1 MSDETATDE
10 TMTAAMY
17 HGRGDIRIEQAPV
30 PTAGPGDLLLRVG
43 TVGVCGTDAGEWDHG
58 PVQIPLEHP
67 HPASGWHG
75 PMAIG
80 HEFSGT
86 VVSVG
91 EGVDPSWIGRRVASC
106 GAAPCGEC
114 AACERGESNLCR
126 RYAGVGLHRPGALAG
141 YVSTPVASCV
151 SIEGLGISLDEAAL
165 AQPMGIAVHN
175 VRRAGDVDGQLVLL
189 LGAGAIGAFLIVA
202 LKAAG
207 ANVIAADVSDERLGI
222 ATEMGADEV
231 VRVAAGP
238 DDADTLRAA
247 VGARDLRVVFEV
259 SGTAGGLAT
268 ALDVAPTGARIVS
281 VGIQRRPVEI
291 DLGQITIREKSIIG
305 TNALVREIDFPRAVE
320 LVASRAGRWG
330 RIAPDVLPIADVVEG
345 ALRPM
350 SEGRAPAIK
359 TLIDPWAVEPR
370 PISVSPSRPS

>member
-1 MSDETATDE
+1 MNDE
-10 TMTAAMY
+10 TMPAAMY
-17 HGRGDIRIEQAPV
+17 HGRGDIRIEQTPIPV
-30 PTAGPGDLLLRVG
+30 AGAGDLLLRVG

-67 HPASGWHG
+67 HPASGWQG

-86 VVSVG
+86 VVAVG
-91 EGVDPSWIGRRVASC
+91 EGVDRAWVGRRVASC
-106 GAAPCGEC
+106 GAAPCGAC

-189 LGAGAIGAFLIVA
+189 LGAGAIGAFLVVA

-207 ANVIAADVSDERLGI
+207 ATVIAADVSPERLEI

-238 DDADTLRAA
+238 DDAQTLRDV
-247 VGARDLRVVFEV
+247 VGERDLRVVFEV

-291 DLGQITIREKSIIG
+291 DLGQVTIREKSIIG

-330 RIAPDVLPIADVVEG
+330 TIAPDVLPIADVVEG

-359 TLIDPWAVEPR
+359 TLIDPWAESPR
-370 PISVSPSRPS
+370 PLASA

>member
-1 MSDETATDE
+1 MAHD
-10 TMTAAMY
+10 TMTAAVY
-17 HGRGDIRIEQAPV
+17 HGRGDIRIEQTEV
-30 PTAGPGDLLLRVG
+30 PTAGPGELLLRVG

-58 PVQIPLEHP
+58 PVQIPLEQTHA
-67 HPASGWHG
+67 ASGWCG

-86 VVSVG
+86 VVAVG
-91 EGVDPSWIGRRVASC
+91 DGVDPEWVGRRVASC

-114 AACERGESNLCR
+114 PACDRGESNLCR

-175 VRRAGDVDGQLVLL
+175 VRRAGDVAGQLVLL

-207 ANVIAADVSDERLGI
+207 ATVIAADVSPERLAI
-222 ATEMGADEV
+222 AAEMGADEV
-231 VRVAAGP
+231 VRVAAAPG
-238 DDADTLRAA
+238 DSATLLDA

-281 VGIQRRPVEI
+281 VGIQRHPVEI

-305 TNALVREIDFPRAVE
+305 TNALVRELDFPPAVA
-320 LVASRAGRWG
+320 LIASRAGRWAS
-330 RIAPDVLPIADVVEG
+330 IAPTVLPIGDLVEG

-359 TLIDPWAVEPR
+359 TLIDPWATTPR
-370 PISVSPSRPS
+370 PLAFS

>member
-1 MSDETATDE
+1 MIDT
-10 TMTAAMY
+10 TMTAAIY
-17 HGRGDIRIEQAPV
+17 HGRGDIRIEQTPV
-30 PTAGPGDLLLRVG
+30 PHAGDGDLLLRVA

-58 PVQIPLEHP
+58 PVQIPLEHD
-67 HPASGWHG
+67 HAASGWQG

-86 VVSVG
+86 VVAVG
-91 EGVDPSWIGRRVASC
+91 AGVDPTWIGRQVASC

-114 AACERGESNLCR
+114 AACDRGESNLCR

-151 SIEGLGISLDEAAL
+151 PVDGLGISLDEAAL

-175 VRRAGDVDGQLVLL
+175 VRRAGDVEGQVVLL
-189 LGAGAIGAFLIVA
+189 LGAGAIGAFLVVA

-207 ANVIAADVSDERLGI
+207 ATVIAVDVAQERLDI
-222 ATEMGADEV
+222 AIEMGADEV

-238 DDADTLRAA
+238 EDAQLLRAA
-247 VGARDLRVVFEV
+247 VGERDLRVIFEV

-268 ALDVAPTGARIVS
+268 ALEVAPTGARIVA

-291 DLGQITIREKSIIG
+291 DLGLVTIREKSIIG

-320 LVASRAGRWG
+320 LIASRAGRWG
-330 RIAPDVLPIADVVEG
+330 TIAPDVLPLADLVEG

-359 TLIDPWAVEPR
+359 TLIDPWATTPR
-370 PISVSPSRPS
+370 SLIQA